1 MVAFMP
7 ISVTFDIFDSSIES
21 IQATRRPIINQT
33 AAASYHRF
41 HH

>member
-7 ISVTFDIFDSSIES
+7 INVIFDMFDSSIES
-21 IQATRRPIINQT
+21 IQATRRPINQT